1 MTPDDVKAQAA
12 AMLAPISDAKP
23 GGENASYDPDFDA
36 IRSEV
41 TKLDSPTGGEID
53 WASVARGS
61 QAMLTGKSKDLLI
74 ASYMAYAML
83 ETKKLEGL
91 AVGLAVLEGLLDQY
105 WETMFPPL
113 KRKRGRGNA
122 LGWLIGRLEIALP
135 TLDVSAADRPTFDLV
150 AAGYKSMGAKAREK
164 LEDHAPAMRSV
175 SDALQRIDLKLPKA
189 AAAAPTPPPP
199 APPPPPTPAA
209 APPPTDA
216 APTPPAPAPA
226 PAAAASE
233 PPAPPPAPAPAAATP
248 PAPAEPEAP
257 PQKDLVAEAA
267 EAAKAWLEPLGDPAH
282 GSDARYDPEYVE
294 IRTEVTKL
302 DSPGADGDIQWDQ
315 VARLADELLKTKSK
329 DLLVASYLTFSW
341 MKTKGLPGL
350 NLGLSIL
357 TGLLEGFEALWPK
370 RPRGRGNALSWLSE
384 QLERNLASLKLQA
397 KDRDDTE
404 ALKKTVR
411 AFGLAAREKLE
422 DHAPSIRPLE
432 DRVQRMLLTI
442 PKPAPPKPKPEPPK
456 PKPEPPKPTP
466 QAAAPTPAAPKPAAS
481 APAMPA
487 AQADV
492 GSAEEVG
499 KYLLETGRA
508 LVKAGNLLRR
518 AQLSSSTAYRLLRM
532 GLWLHLDK
540 APPAGPGGK
549 TQIPP
554 LPPARR
560 NQLTLMQNNEKWPA
574 LLEETESGLMQFRF
588 CLDLQRLSAT
598 ALQRLGSDYEPARQA
613 LLGEVASLLR
623 RMPELPDLSAGD
635 GSPLADEE
643 TRAWLASDVAAAE
656 GGGGGG
662 GPSDD
667 PGEEFAKIAPMVKGG
682 KLGDAM
688 KLAKELIAATGSP
701 RMRFIQRLA
710 LAQACLESGQPKLAR
725 SMYAALDREMT
736 ERGLVEWEPGL
747 ASRCLEG
754 LVRAI
759 RAAAQKGSPYPAA
772 DAAFERLCHVD
783 PSAAAR
789 FAS

>member
-1 MTPDDVKAQAA
+1 MTPDDIKAQAA

-23 GGENASYDPDFDA
+23 GGDNASYDPDYDA
-36 IRSEV
+36 IRTEV
-41 TKLDSPTGGEID
+41 AKLDSPIGGDID
-53 WASVARGS
+53 WASVARGG

-74 ASYMAYAML
+74 ASYMAYGLL

-135 TLDVSAADRPTFDLV
+135 TLEVSAADRPAFDLV
-150 AAGYKSMGAKAREK
+150 VAGYKAMGATAREK

-189 AAAAPTPPPP
+189 ASAPTPPPP
-199 APPPPPTPAA
+199 APAPPAAAPPAPAA
-209 APPPTDA
+209 APPPPAADA
-216 APTPPAPAPA
+216 APTPPPPVPA
-226 PAAAASE
+226 PAAT
-233 PPAPPPAPAPAAATP
+233 APPPAAAQ
-248 PAPAEPEAP
+248 PEAP
-257 PQKDLVAEAA
+257 PQKDLIAEAA
-267 EAAKAWLEPLGDPAH
+267 EAAKAWLEPLGEPPQGA
-282 GSDARYDPEYVE
+282 DARYDPEYVE

-302 DSPGADGDIQWDQ
+302 DSPGADGDIRWADI
-315 VARLADELLKTKSK
+315 ARLADALLKTKSK

-350 NLGLSIL
+350 NLGLSVV
-357 TGLLEGFEALWPK
+357 TGLLEGFEAPWPK

-384 QLERNLASLKLQA
+384 QLERDLSHLKLEA

-404 ALKKTVR
+404 ALKKIVR
-411 AFGLAAREKLE
+411 AFGIAARDKLE
-422 DHAPSIRPLE
+422 DHAPSVRPLE
-432 DRVQRMLLTI
+432 ERVQRMLLGI
-442 PKPAPPKPKPEPPK
+442 PKPAPAA

-466 QAAAPTPAAPKPAAS
+466 EPPKPAPQAAPAAAPAPKPAPAS

-518 AQLSSSTAYRLLRM
+518 AQISSATAYRLLRM
-532 GLWLHLDK
+532 GVWLHLDK

-554 LPPARR
+554 LPAARR
-560 NQLTLMQNNEKWPA
+560 NQLALMQNNEKWAA
-574 LLEETESGLMQFRF
+574 LLEETESGLTQFRF
-588 CLDLQRLSAT
+588 CLDLQRISAT

-613 LLGEVASLLR
+613 LLGEVAALLR

-643 TRAWLASDVAAAE
+643 TRAWIAAEVTAGE

-667 PGEEFAKIAPMVKGG
+667 PGEEFAKIAPLVKGG

-688 KLAKELIAATGSP
+688 KLAKDLIAATGSP
-701 RMRFIQRLA
+701 RLRFVQRLA

-736 ERGLVEWEPGL
+736 ERGLVEWEPAL
-747 ASRCLEG
+747 AGRCLEG